1 MKILE
6 EYNTIKVK
14 NSGKIVLLKSGAFYI
29 ALGIDAYIL
38 SEIIK
43 LKLTNLSN
51 VKRAG
56 VPVNSIKKYVNFMK
70 EYDVPHV
77 VVCNDKVLYEYNG
90 NFDFVIKTERIDKL
104 LEIFKIKDMI
114 LKNILDIFSKNLG
127 ELL

>member
-6 EYNTIKVK
+6 EYNKIKVK

-56 VPVNSIKKYVNFMK
+56 VPVNSIKKYVNLMK

-104 LEIFKIKDMI
+104 LGILKIKDMI

>member
-1 MKILE
+1 
-6 EYNTIKVK
+6 
-14 NSGKIVLLKSGAFYI
+14 
-29 ALGIDAYIL
+29 
-38 SEIIK
+38 
-43 LKLTNLSN
+43 
-51 VKRAG
+51 
-56 VPVNSIKKYVNFMK
+56 MK